1 MVVISTRWTYRSGY
15 TASRIRCCSILVPS
29 RKLTDARQCHNVN
42 SSKREGL
49 MISTPYTPGPREQ
62 GDRCSDVYDAD
73 ETRNES
79 GYIKRRNAVSKDA

>member
-1 MVVISTRWTYRSGY
+1 
-15 TASRIRCCSILVPS
+15 
-29 RKLTDARQCHNVN
+29 
-42 SSKREGL
+42 

-62 GDRCSDVYDAD
+62 GNRCSDVYDAD